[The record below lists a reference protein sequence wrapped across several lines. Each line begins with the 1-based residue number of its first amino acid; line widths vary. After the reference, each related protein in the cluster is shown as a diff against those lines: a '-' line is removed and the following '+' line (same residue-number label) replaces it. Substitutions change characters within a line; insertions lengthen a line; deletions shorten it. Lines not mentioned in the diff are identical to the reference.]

1 MSTETPRPIT
11 STEPDALDIEASQDP
26 DTTTDYYYSYGDD
39 TESTVRTKDVSTT
52 RDPGYVFVNERNR
65 TEWLHKQFGI

>member
-26 DTTTDYYYSYGDD
+26 DTTTDYYYGDD

-65 TEWLHKQFGI
+65 PEWLHKLFGI